1 MHDIVSIGECCVEL
15 SCDGPLSE
23 AKTLYRAYSGDALNV
38 VYMATKLGSSCG
50 YVTKVGDDPFSE
62 NFIKEWNN
70 NGIDT
75 SAIPK
80 VSGFTGLAIL
90 SILEDG
96 QREIYNY
103 RAGSAASTLTPSD
116 LNEDY
121 ITNSKFLHVSAIT
134 QAISKSSR
142 ETTLKA
148 VQLAHDNGI
157 QVSYDTN
164 LRLRLW
170 TIEDARDALNE
181 VLPYTDII
189 FPSHPEE
196 TTMLTGIDSIEGVA
210 NYFLTKGVKT
220 VAIKLGARGSLVATN
235 DMKCKI
241 HAITPLGVSDTTGA
255 GDAFDGGF
263 LHSTISGS
271 DPIEAA
277 KLGVTCAGLKVG
289 NRGAILSQPTKKEVL
304 DHIGSVQ
311 IERIE

>member
-75 SAIPK
+75 SAIPE

-90 SILEDG
+90 SILEAG

-121 ITNSKFLHVSAIT
+121 ITNSKFLHVRAIT
-134 QAISKSSR
+134 PAISKSSR

-196 TTMLTGIDSIEGVA
+196 PTMLTGIDSIEGVA

-241 HAITPLGVSDTTGA
+241 HAIAPLGVSDTTGA
-255 GDAFDGGF
+255 GDFFAAGF
-263 LHSTISGS
+263 L
-271 DPIEAA
+271 
-277 KLGVTCAGLKVG
+277 AGLSKNFSLKNAGVLG
-289 NRGAILSQPTKKEVL
+289 SACSAEIISHYGARPEISLEKFIQRFV
-304 DHIGSVQ
+304 
-311 IERIE
+311 